1 VKIAIVTTSF
11 PRTPSDDAG
20 IFVAR
25 LVGALEQE
33 SIGGIVIA
41 PKDCDEKYQPH
52 TNFKTIRV
60 GYTVIFRRMLAFGS
74 GILPNIKRNPWAVIQ
89 IPGLLF
95 AFMRSLV
102 HHRAEYTLI
111 HANWLI
117 NVVPSVCAGLL
128 LGKPV
133 IVTARGEDLRL
144 LRSKL
149 VRVIIQPFLA
159 QVSSIIVVGE
169 SLSNELGELLP
180 SLRNRTVTIEN
191 GVEPQ
196 VPSIDMLHALCKKF
210 SLDSAQK
217 YLVFVGSIIPRKGIE
232 ETITILS
239 QLQDP
244 SIELLLCGR
253 LEHSEYVE
261 RCKQVAEEVGV
272 GERVHFLGPLPPS
285 DVWGILVMSTIFL
298 SSSEFEG
305 RPNAVLEALSLGIP
319 VVASKIPAHESVIES
334 GYSGHLFS
342 STEDAVKAIDGLLVD
357 KEKFIQTSENARRSM
372 AGQGWRKTA
381 RMYVDVYK
389 SAQEKSGEL

>member
-1 VKIAIVTTSF
+1 
-11 PRTPSDDAG
+11 
-20 IFVAR
+20 
-25 LVGALEQE
+25 
-33 SIGGIVIA
+33 
-41 PKDCDEKYQPH
+41 
-52 TNFKTIRV
+52 
-60 GYTVIFRRMLAFGS
+60 
-74 GILPNIKRNPWAVIQ
+74 
-89 IPGLLF
+89 
-95 AFMRSLV
+95 
-102 HHRAEYTLI
+102 
-111 HANWLI
+111 
-117 NVVPSVCAGLL
+117 
-128 LGKPV
+128 
-133 IVTARGEDLRL
+133 
-144 LRSKL
+144 
-149 VRVIIQPFLA
+149 
-159 QVSSIIVVGE
+159 
-169 SLSNELGELLP
+169 
-180 SLRNRTVTIEN
+180 
-191 GVEPQ
+191 
-196 VPSIDMLHALCKKF
+196 MLHALCKKF

-239 QLQDP
+239 QLQDR